1 MKFRFVVMYYTSQ
14 ILSYIT
20 CINEISKYVLVTK
33 SCPCPFN
40 VESDFCMIL
49 WKLISGYNLIQ
60 SVQWCV
66 YVSLVWTRPWWAVG
80 NYMDSPARWQVEMS
94 LLSNIL
100 LLLRVSI
107 LRSEHLLTLHVNF
120 DKSTFYSQDEKRTT
134 TSMNLGCEDVNTC
147 IYLLR
152 ISTLSSVW
160 TEISPS
166 VTEIYRSTGLCVSSN
181 KVRVVLT
188 CPLPVKFYSWF
199 QSLLTSAYI
208 VTVLFQ
214 TKNRYRTNFLS
225 LILWPKMTY
234 WMLCILYT
242 CMLIR
247 K

>member
-1 MKFRFVVMYYTSQ
+1 MKKIHIHVCTSLRQIMKFRFVVMYYTSQ

-120 DKSTFYSQDEKRTT
+120 DKSTFLHSGWEKNNYFNEPR
-134 TSMNLGCEDVNTC
+134 MWGCEYMYILTQDINAKQC
-147 IYLLR
+147 LDR
-152 ISTLSSVW
+152 DKSV
-160 TEISPS
+160 
-166 VTEIYRSTGLCVSSN
+166 G
-181 KVRVVLT
+181 
-188 CPLPVKFYSWF
+188 
-199 QSLLTSAYI
+199 
-208 VTVLFQ
+208 
-214 TKNRYRTNFLS
+214 NRNIQVYRTLR
-225 LILWPKMTY
+225 LVQ
-234 WMLCILYT
+234 
-242 CMLIR
+242 
-247 K
+247 